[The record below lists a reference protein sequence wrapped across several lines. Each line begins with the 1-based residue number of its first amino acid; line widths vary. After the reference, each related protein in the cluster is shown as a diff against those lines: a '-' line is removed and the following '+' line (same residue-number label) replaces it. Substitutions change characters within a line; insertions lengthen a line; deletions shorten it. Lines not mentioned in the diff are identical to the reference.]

1 MDIAK
6 PAEHCNR
13 QSAAAPDAAGVI
25 RPGATFMFR
34 GRIDLSQIPFVSAKN
49 SLRNDGLCTLYIY
62 TTDIGLGRN
71 PAWPCS
77 ATPAATRALSDAVNK
92 RITSPARACS
102 GRGDRQVTQALHG
115 DTGFTQGANT
125 VTDASAARQQMI
137 SGQIRPNKVTDQ
149 RVIDAFAAIPRESFL
164 PRALK
169 GVAYL
174 DEDLQIKP
182 GRFLMEPM
190 VMARLVQAA
199 GVLDSDVVLDVG
211 CATGY
216 SSAILGSLAATVVAL
231 EEDAELA
238 KEAGENLSE
247 AEIDNVAVVQGALSE
262 GAPKHGPYQV
272 IFLNGAAGEI
282 PAALT
287 EQLDEGGRL
296 VFVRLENNVGHGHII
311 TKTGGLTSGRDL
323 FDAGTPLLPGF
334 GKKAAFEF

>member
-1 MDIAK
+1 MN
-6 PAEHCNR
+6 E
-13 QSAAAPDAAGVI
+13 
-25 RPGATFMFR
+25 
-34 GRIDLSQIPFVSAKN
+34 
-49 SLRNDGLCTLYIY
+49 
-62 TTDIGLGRN
+62 
-71 PAWPCS
+71 
-77 ATPAATRALSDAVNK
+77 
-92 RITSPARACS
+92 
-102 GRGDRQVTQALHG
+102 
-115 DTGFTQGANT
+115 
-125 VTDASAARQQMI
+125 ASAARQQMI

-169 GVAYL
+169 GVAYI

-190 VMARLVQAA
+190 VMARLIQAA
-199 GVLDSDVVLDVG
+199 DIGENDVVLDVG

-216 SSAILGSLAATVVAL
+216 SSSILGSLAATVVAL

-238 KEAGENLSE
+238 KEAGANLAE
-247 AEIDNVAVVQGALSE
+247 TEIDNVAVIEGALSE

-272 IFLNGAAGEI
+272 IFLNGAASEI
-282 PAALT
+282 PEQLI

-311 TKTGGLTSGRDL
+311 TRTGGVTGRRDL

-334 GKKAAFEF
+334 GKKAAFNF